1 MDVQEK
7 RVGFRR
13 VRVVQDEL
21 EGQPGHSFL
30 FEVNNVRIFCGG
42 WLRSRIARPFL
53 VVFLTSPFLL

>member
-7 RVGFRR
+7 RIGFRR

-42 WLRSRIARPFL
+42 SLRYRIARPFL
-53 VVFLTSPFLL
+53 VVFLTPPFLL